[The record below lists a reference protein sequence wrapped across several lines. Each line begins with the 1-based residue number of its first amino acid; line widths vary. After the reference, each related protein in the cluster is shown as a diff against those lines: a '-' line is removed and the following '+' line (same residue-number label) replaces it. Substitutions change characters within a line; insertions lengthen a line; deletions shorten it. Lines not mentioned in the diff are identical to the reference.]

1 MKVVLI
7 EWRATKSIQQWG
19 TLGLQYITSALRAEG
34 YAVKLMLLE
43 GWDVHE
49 SYKMILENTP
59 DLVGIPIYAETN
71 DKIYEITKLIKQK
84 NKDTIIFTGGH
95 TASLYAAKIMLENK
109 YIDIVC
115 RGEGEETVTEMC
127 QTLYRGN
134 SLGDCKGIFYREGSI
149 IYKNDD
155 RKLIKDLDTIYDP
168 AIDLLEDSPKD
179 NPNLFVSVSTSRGC
193 LGRCEFCVEHR
204 VSKWDGK
211 LEWRGRSP
219 ENILNEIQNVKNR
232 FPDKR
237 LIIRFVDGAFEDPFP
252 KNKSRIKRLMDL
264 IEKSNLKLSFSFL
277 TRAES
282 WKDYDRDLIK
292 KMRKLGLFSVSVGF
306 ESGSSETLKLLG
318 KRATMDD
325 NNLVCELFREEQIL
339 VYAFIMM
346 FQPYSKLDDLYK
358 TAKFLKNRN
367 FAVRPENWTHAMY
380 IYPDT
385 PIYRRASEDGIITG
399 TDKSGFMYQ
408 YNFCDDKVQNVFNV
422 MSIIAK
428 SKGVNRF
435 QSNIDKIMQEQ
446 ELVSTWL
453 MQEWEL
459 QVIKEIFAN
468 FNEQVEYIIQSAG
481 DTQYEIFVGI
491 LNAVRDNK
499 LKEREIDYISQW
511 DKRLIRFS
519 DRLEQIYLNYKMKVG
534 RKRVRTI

>member
-1 MKVVLI
+1 
-7 EWRATKSIQQWG
+7 
-19 TLGLQYITSALRAEG
+19 
-34 YAVKLMLLE
+34 
-43 GWDVHE
+43 
-49 SYKMILENTP
+49 
-59 DLVGIPIYAETN
+59 
-71 DKIYEITKLIKQK
+71 
-84 NKDTIIFTGGH
+84 
-95 TASLYAAKIMLENK
+95 
-109 YIDIVC
+109 
-115 RGEGEETVTEMC
+115 
-127 QTLYRGN
+127 
-134 SLGDCKGIFYREGSI
+134 
-149 IYKNDD
+149 
-155 RKLIKDLDTIYDP
+155 
-168 AIDLLEDSPKD
+168 
-179 NPNLFVSVSTSRGC
+179 
-193 LGRCEFCVEHR
+193 
-204 VSKWDGK
+204 
-211 LEWRGRSP
+211 
-219 ENILNEIQNVKNR
+219 
-232 FPDKR
+232 
-237 LIIRFVDGAFEDPFP
+237 
-252 KNKSRIKRLMDL
+252 MDL

-499 LKEREIDYISQW
+499 LKEREIDYINQW

>member
-211 LEWRGRSP
+211 L
-219 ENILNEIQNVKNR
+219 
-232 FPDKR
+232 
-237 LIIRFVDGAFEDPFP
+237 
-252 KNKSRIKRLMDL
+252 DL

-499 LKEREIDYISQW
+499 LKEREIDYINQW